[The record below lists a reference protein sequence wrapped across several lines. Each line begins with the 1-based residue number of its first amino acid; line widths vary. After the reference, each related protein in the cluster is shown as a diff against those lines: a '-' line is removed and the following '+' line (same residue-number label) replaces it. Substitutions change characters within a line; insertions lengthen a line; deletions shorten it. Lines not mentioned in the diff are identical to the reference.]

1 MKMHTPAVGCLL
13 LGCFLT
19 TSMFLMV
26 TTLHYRRKIRKL
38 KMVTAQDTDSEA
50 VEEKAQT
57 QQPLDSAVT
66 QSQSRSKS
74 RNKRQVTG
82 KPLTSTELV
91 CRFPAPAPTH
101 TSTRH
106 HTSFRDESSSFPSHH
121 ISSSRHY
128 TSLYITVT

>member
-1 MKMHTPAVGCLL
+1 MHITAVGCLL

-50 VEEKAQT
+50 VEEKTQP
-57 QQPLDSAVT
+57 QQPLESVT

-82 KPLTSTELV
+82 K
-91 CRFPAPAPTH
+91 H
-101 TSTRH
+101 
-106 HTSFRDESSSFPSHH
+106 
-121 ISSSRHY
+121 
-128 TSLYITVT
+128 

>member
-1 MKMHTPAVGCLL
+1 MKMHIPAVGCLL

-50 VEEKAQT
+50 VEEKAQP
-57 QQPLDSAVT
+57 QQPLESAVT
-66 QSQSRSKS
+66 QSQSRGKS

-82 KPLTSTELV
+82 KHTTS
-91 CRFPAPAPTH
+91 
-101 TSTRH
+101 
-106 HTSFRDESSSFPSHH
+106 D
-121 ISSSRHY
+121 
-128 TSLYITVT
+128 LY

>member
-1 MKMHTPAVGCLL
+1 MKMHVPAVGCLL

-50 VEEKAQT
+50 VEEKAQP
-57 QQPLDSAVT
+57 QQPIESVT

-82 KPLTSTELV
+82 KYTTSG
-91 CRFPAPAPTH
+91 
-101 TSTRH
+101 
-106 HTSFRDESSSFPSHH
+106 
-121 ISSSRHY
+121 
-128 TSLYITVT
+128 LY

>member
-1 MKMHTPAVGCLL
+1 MKMHIPAVGCLL

-50 VEEKAQT
+50 VEEKAQP
-57 QQPLDSAVT
+57 QQPLESVT

-82 KPLTSTELV
+82 K
-91 CRFPAPAPTH
+91 H
-101 TSTRH
+101 
-106 HTSFRDESSSFPSHH
+106 
-121 ISSSRHY
+121 
-128 TSLYITVT
+128 

>member
-1 MKMHTPAVGCLL
+1 MKMRVPAVGCLL

-50 VEEKAQT
+50 VEEKAQP
-57 QQPLDSAVT
+57 QQPLESVT

-82 KPLTSTELV
+82 K
-91 CRFPAPAPTH
+91 H
-101 TSTRH
+101 
-106 HTSFRDESSSFPSHH
+106 
-121 ISSSRHY
+121 
-128 TSLYITVT
+128 

>member
-1 MKMHTPAVGCLL
+1 MKMRVPAVGCLL

-50 VEEKAQT
+50 VEEKAQP
-57 QQPLDSAVT
+57 QQPLESVT

-82 KPLTSTELV
+82 KHTTS
-91 CRFPAPAPTH
+91 
-101 TSTRH
+101 
-106 HTSFRDESSSFPSHH
+106 D
-121 ISSSRHY
+121 
-128 TSLYITVT
+128 LY

>member
-1 MKMHTPAVGCLL
+1 MKMHVPAVGCLL

-50 VEEKAQT
+50 VEEKAQP
-57 QQPLDSAVT
+57 QQPLESVT

-82 KPLTSTELV
+82 KYTTSG
-91 CRFPAPAPTH
+91 
-101 TSTRH
+101 
-106 HTSFRDESSSFPSHH
+106 
-121 ISSSRHY
+121 
-128 TSLYITVT
+128 LY

>member
-1 MKMHTPAVGCLL
+1 MKMHVPAVGCLL

-50 VEEKAQT
+50 VEEKAQP
-57 QQPLDSAVT
+57 QQPLESVT

-82 KPLTSTELV
+82 KRTTS
-91 CRFPAPAPTH
+91 
-101 TSTRH
+101 
-106 HTSFRDESSSFPSHH
+106 D
-121 ISSSRHY
+121 
-128 TSLYITVT
+128 LY

>member
-1 MKMHTPAVGCLL
+1 MHIPAVGCLL

-50 VEEKAQT
+50 VEEKAQP
-57 QQPLDSAVT
+57 QQPLESVT

-82 KPLTSTELV
+82 KHTTS
-91 CRFPAPAPTH
+91 
-101 TSTRH
+101 
-106 HTSFRDESSSFPSHH
+106 D
-121 ISSSRHY
+121 
-128 TSLYITVT
+128 LY

>member
-1 MKMHTPAVGCLL
+1 MHIPAVGCLL

-50 VEEKAQT
+50 VEEKAQP
-57 QQPLDSAVT
+57 QQPIESVI

-82 KPLTSTELV
+82 KRTTS
-91 CRFPAPAPTH
+91 
-101 TSTRH
+101 
-106 HTSFRDESSSFPSHH
+106 D
-121 ISSSRHY
+121 
-128 TSLYITVT
+128 LY

>member
-1 MKMHTPAVGCLL
+1 MHVPAVGCLL

-50 VEEKAQT
+50 VEEKAQP
-57 QQPLDSAVT
+57 QQPLESVT

-82 KPLTSTELV
+82 K
-91 CRFPAPAPTH
+91 H
-101 TSTRH
+101 
-106 HTSFRDESSSFPSHH
+106 
-121 ISSSRHY
+121 
-128 TSLYITVT
+128 

>member
-1 MKMHTPAVGCLL
+1 MKMHVPAVGCLL

-50 VEEKAQT
+50 VEEKAQP
-57 QQPLDSAVT
+57 QQPLESVT

-74 RNKRQVTG
+74 RTKRQVTG
-82 KPLTSTELV
+82 K
-91 CRFPAPAPTH
+91 H
-101 TSTRH
+101 
-106 HTSFRDESSSFPSHH
+106 
-121 ISSSRHY
+121 
-128 TSLYITVT
+128 